1 MVPIFACCP
10 GIMFDHFQ
18 FQNGPILDDSY
29 VITVVVTNGQTEYL
43 ESIAKIKNA
52 ADRGALSTWDPA
64 QLLTSIMFW
73 VSSFTALC
81 LSSLSFLKG
90 IITASW

>member
-1 MVPIFACCP
+1 
-10 GIMFDHFQ
+10 MFDHFH
-18 FQNGPILDDSY
+18 FQNGPILDDNY
-29 VITVVVTNGQTEYL
+29 VITVVITNGQIEYL
-43 ESIAKIKNA
+43 ESIAKIKKA
-52 ADRGALSTWDPA
+52 PDGGGLSTWDPA

-81 LSSLSFLKG
+81 PSSLSFLKE